1 MHGSICHFPSKHF
14 YGNRLENVENLKLL
28 PASSSVWPRPDQR
41 VVWID
46 CDSPHQQGRVVQVGN
61 SRCLLLHCFSGGGV
75 GEWLVIWQVR
85 KENVKD
91 IFGVAIEMIEALLP
105 HSFGTTWN
113 VLEFLLER
121 RINSY

>member
-28 PASSSVWPRPDQR
+28 PASSSVWPQPDQR

-61 SRCLLLHCFSGGGV
+61 SRCLLLHCFSGRGV
-75 GEWLVIWQVR
+75 GVVGDLAR
-85 KENVKD
+85 
-91 IFGVAIEMIEALLP
+91 FGKFEQKMSKTFSVWRLK
-105 HSFGTTWN
+105 
-113 VLEFLLER
+113 
-121 RINSY
+121 